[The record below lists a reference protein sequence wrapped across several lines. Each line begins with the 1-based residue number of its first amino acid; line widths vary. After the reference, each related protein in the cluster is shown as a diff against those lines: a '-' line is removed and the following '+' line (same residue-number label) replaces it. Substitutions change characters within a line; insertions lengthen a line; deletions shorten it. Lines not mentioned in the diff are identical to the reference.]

1 MCPVLVAR
9 DLTASFLFCPGMAA
23 PAQIAV
29 WKRVMRRK
37 QASYRHGHKAISIL
51 LLRVMRLWSCGQP
64 RPRHHR
70 RERPGGLPTN
80 PQAVPPQL
88 ARWKA
93 MLGTVQGSGWMM
105 LPRAS

>member
-1 MCPVLVAR
+1 
-9 DLTASFLFCPGMAA
+9 
-23 PAQIAV
+23 
-29 WKRVMRRK
+29 MRRRIVVSIK
-37 QASYRHGHKAISIL
+37 QYPFL

-64 RPRHHR
+64 RPKHHR

-80 PQAVPPQL
+80 PQAGALQL
-88 ARWKA
+88 ARWKV